1 MQPLTQDDPTHLG
14 PYWLL
19 SRIGAGG
26 MGRVY
31 LGRHRDAPTGRLAAV
46 KTIRTEI
53 ADSATFRARF
63 AREVRAAQRV
73 SDAWTATVLE
83 ADTEATPPWIAT
95 AYVAGPTLQQVVAS
109 DFGPLPSA
117 SAQVLANR
125 MALALMAIHEA
136 GIVHRDLKPSNVLL
150 TPDGPKVIDF
160 GIARALE
167 GTDADTLSSTGSAAG
182 SPQFM
187 APEQVRGQSVTTAT
201 DVFSLGCVLAY
212 AATGRTPF
220 GSAEAGVH
228 ALLFRI
234 AYEDPDLAGVPESV
248 ADLVRQCLA
257 KEPADRPSPARIAE
271 WTETAPDGAWLP
283 PSLLARVVD
292 MASAPVP
299 RNAAR
304 EPDRTHPKVGVLS
317 LGVSVSSV
325 EWDTEL
331 DMVLADSTT
340 TSQPTE
346 EAAHS
351 EGTRNRRR
359 RTKVAAVTAGVLVA
373 SALTY
378 AWWPSDDNQRPES
391 AAAGVQDFDFSG
403 AWVLVQES
411 PKPLFAVRME
421 VPTRPSSATD
431 VEVEL
436 AVATADAVC
445 VGVATA
451 RTTAR
456 HNSILVVTDFA
467 LRATSGTVQA
477 CGVSATMRFV
487 YEEDGRVS
495 LVDGEGSQGVDSME
509 ADPAYV
515 PPELKGIWEDDS
527 GLRITIRNGGLG
539 QPGVFGELTEQGR
552 TCRWEAAPLA
562 YEEERL
568 STTGAQ
574 PRAGS
579 PRCPSFNGLYDY
591 TLGDTDGTTLI
602 RTSDTEATITELHR
616 VR

>member
-53 ADSATFRARF
+53 ADSISFRARF

-73 SDAWTATVLE
+73 SDAWTAPVLD

-95 AYVAGPTLQQVVAS
+95 AYVAGPTLQQVVDS

-117 SAQVLANR
+117 SAHVLANR

-136 GIVHRDLKPSNVLL
+136 GIIHRDVKPSNVLL
-150 TPDGPKVIDF
+150 TPDGPRVIDF

-201 DVFSLGCVLAY
+201 DVFSLGGVLAY

-220 GSAEAGVH
+220 GGAEAGVH

-248 ADLVRQCLA
+248 ADLVRGCLA
-257 KEPADRPSPARIAE
+257 KDPADRPTPARIAE

-292 MASAPVP
+292 MASAPAP

-304 EPDRTHPKVGVLS
+304 EPDSTRPKVGVLS
-317 LGVSVSSV
+317 LGVSVPSV

-331 DMVLADSTT
+331 DKVLSYGAT
-340 TSQPTE
+340 TSKPTK

-351 EGTRNRRR
+351 ETTRNRRR
-359 RTKVAAVTAGVLVA
+359 TKKRAAITAGVLVA

-378 AWWPSDDNQRPES
+378 AAWPSDGTGRPAP
-391 AAAGVQDFDFSG
+391 AAVAAQDFDFSG
-403 AWVLVQES
+403 AWMLVQD
-411 PKPLFAVRME
+411 PPTTLFAVRMD
-421 VPTRPSSATD
+421 VPSMPNSAED
-431 VEVEL
+431 VDVNVL
-436 AVATADAVC
+436 AATADAVC
-445 VGVATA
+445 VGAATA
-451 RTTAR
+451 RTTPR
-456 HNSILVVTDFA
+456 HSILVVTDFT
-467 LRATSGTVQA
+467 LRATAGSVRA
-477 CGVSATMRFV
+477 CRVPAAMEFIHEGNRGVSLI
-487 YEEDGRVS
+487 DGT
-495 LVDGEGSQGVDSME
+495 GGQGVDSME
-509 ADPAYV
+509 PDAAQV
-515 PPELKGIWEDDS
+515 PSELKGIWEDEA
-527 GLRITIRNGGLG
+527 GLRITIRDGGLG
-539 QPGVFGELTEQGR
+539 RTAVLGELTERGR
-552 TCRWEAAPLA
+552 TCRWQAAPLA
-562 YEEERL
+562 YEEGHL
-568 STTGAQ
+568 TTTGAQ
-574 PRAGS
+574 PRAGH
-579 PRCPSFNGLYDY
+579 PRCPSFNGLYSY

-602 RTSDTEATITELHR
+602 RTSNAEAAITELHR

>member
-31 LGRHRDAPTGRLAAV
+31 LARHRDAPTDSLAAV
-46 KTIRTEI
+46 KTIRSEI

-73 SDAWTATVLE
+73 SDAWTAPVLD

-95 AYVAGPTLQQVVAS
+95 AYVAGPTLQQVVDS

-117 SAQVLANR
+117 SAHVLANR

-136 GIVHRDLKPSNVLL
+136 GIVHRDVKPSNVLL
-150 TPDGPKVIDF
+150 TPNGPRVIDF

-187 APEQVRGQSVTTAT
+187 APEQIRGQSVTTAT
-201 DVFSLGCVLAY
+201 DVFSLGCVLTY

-234 AYEDPDLAGVPESV
+234 TYEDPDLAGVPESV
-248 ADLVRQCLA
+248 ADLVQECLA
-257 KEPADRPSPARIAE
+257 KDPADRPSPARIAK

-292 MASAPVP
+292 MASAPLP

-304 EPDRTHPKVGVLS
+304 EPDRTSPNVGVLS
-317 LGVSVSSV
+317 LGVSVPSV
-325 EWDTEL
+325 AWDTEL
-331 DMVLADSTT
+331 DKALADNPT
-340 TSQPTE
+340 TSQQTE
-346 EAAHS
+346 ETARS
-351 EGTRNRRR
+351 ESTRHRRR
-359 RTKVAAVTAGVLVA
+359 RTRVATVAAGVLVA
-373 SALTY
+373 SALTW
-378 AWWPSDDNQRPES
+378 AGWPSDDTRQPEP
-391 AAAGVQDFDFSG
+391 AAVAAQDFDFPGS
-403 AWVLVQES
+403 WLLVQDP
-411 PKPLFAVRME
+411 PKPMFTMRMD
-421 VPTRPSSATD
+421 VPSRPGSDTTVNVD
-431 VEVEL
+431 VV
-436 AVATADAVC
+436 AATADSVC
-445 VGVATA
+445 VGSATA
-451 RTTAR
+451 RSAPK
-456 HNSILVVTDFA
+456 HSSILVVTDFT
-467 LRATSGTVQA
+467 LRATSGTVRA
-477 CGVSATMRFV
+477 CRVPATMKFTH
-487 YEEDGRVS
+487 DADSGVS
-495 LVDGEGSQGVDSME
+495 LVDGKGDQGVDSME
-509 ADPAYV
+509 PDPAYV
-515 PPELKGIWEDDS
+515 PSELQGVWEDES
-527 GLRITIRNGGLG
+527 GLRITIRDGGPGQTAVLG
-539 QPGVFGELTEQGR
+539 EQTAEGR
-552 TCRWEAAPLA
+552 TCRWQAAPLA
-562 YEEERL
+562 YEEGHL

-574 PRAGS
+574 PRPGH
-579 PRCPSFNGLYDY
+579 PRCPSFNGLYSY
-591 TLGDTDGTTLI
+591 TLGDMDGTTLI
-602 RTSDTEATITELHR
+602 RTSTTEAALTELHR

>member
-46 KTIRTEI
+46 KTIRTET
-53 ADSATFRARF
+53 ADSARFRARF

-73 SDAWTATVLE
+73 SDTWTAPVLD

-95 AYVAGPTLQQVVAS
+95 AYVAGPTLQQVVDS

-117 SAQVLANR
+117 SAHVLANR
-125 MALALMAIHEA
+125 MALALMAVHEA
-136 GIVHRDLKPSNVLL
+136 GIVHRDVKPSNVLL
-150 TPDGPKVIDF
+150 TPHGPRVIDF

-187 APEQVRGQSVTTAT
+187 APEQVRGQAVTPAT
-201 DVFSLGCVLAY
+201 DVSSLGCVLAY

-220 GSAEAGVH
+220 GGAEAGVH

-248 ADLVRQCLA
+248 ADLVQECLA
-257 KEPADRPSPARIAE
+257 KDPADRPSPARIAE
-271 WTETAPDGAWLP
+271 WTEAAPDGAWLP

-304 EPDRTHPKVGVLS
+304 EPDGTRPKVGVLS
-317 LGVSVSSV
+317 LCVSVPSV

-331 DMVLADSTT
+331 DKVLADSAT

-346 EAAHS
+346 ETAHS
-351 EGTRNRRR
+351 ESTRQRRR
-359 RTKVAAVTAGVLVA
+359 RTKVAAVAAGVLVA

-378 AWWPSDDNQRPES
+378 AGWSADDTQRPDP
-391 AAAGVQDFDFSG
+391 AAVAAPEFDFSG
-403 AWVLVQES
+403 AWVLVQDP
-411 PKPLFAVRME
+411 PKPLFTMRMD
-421 VPTRPSSATD
+421 VPARPGSDTN
-431 VEVEL
+431 VEVEV
-436 AVATADAVC
+436 AAATADAVC
-445 VGVATA
+445 VGSATA
-451 RTTAR
+451 HTVPK
-456 HNSILVVTDFA
+456 HSSILVVTDFT
-467 LRATSGTVQA
+467 LQATSGTVQA
-477 CGVSATMRFV
+477 CGVSATMRFI
-487 YEEDGRVS
+487 YEGDRGVS
-495 LVDGEGSQGVDSME
+495 LVNGEGGQGVDSME
-509 ADPAYV
+509 PGPAYV
-515 PPELKGIWEDDS
+515 PPELKGVWEDES
-527 GLRITIRNGGLG
+527 GLRITIRDGGLG
-539 QPGVFGELTEQGR
+539 QTAVLGELTDEGR
-552 TCRWEAAPLA
+552 TCRWQAAPLA
-562 YEEERL
+562 YEEGHL

-574 PRAGS
+574 PRAGY
-579 PRCPSFNGLYDY
+579 PRCPPFNGLYSY
-591 TLGDTDGTTLI
+591 TLGDTDGTTHI
-602 RTSDTEATITELHR
+602 RTSNTEAAITELHR